1 MINVGK
7 LKKREVAKEY
17 ERQISEKWEEWK
29 GMETESVEME
39 WDKMNAAVKEVAEGV
54 CGMKRVGRGKKGTD
68 WWNDE
73 LERLCKEKRSKFE
86 QWLESKTV
94 ESRREYVRCRNRVRV
109 KVKEC
114 KLESDERWEQIV
126 SESCFGSK

>member
-1 MINVGK
+1 
-7 LKKREVAKEY
+7 
-17 ERQISEKWEEWK
+17 
-29 GMETESVEME
+29 METENVEME
-39 WDKMNAAVKEVAEGV
+39 WDRMKAVMKEVAEGV

-94 ESRREYVRCRNRVRV
+94 ESRREYVRCRNRVRE

-114 KLESDERWEQIV
+114 K
-126 SESCFGSK
+126 